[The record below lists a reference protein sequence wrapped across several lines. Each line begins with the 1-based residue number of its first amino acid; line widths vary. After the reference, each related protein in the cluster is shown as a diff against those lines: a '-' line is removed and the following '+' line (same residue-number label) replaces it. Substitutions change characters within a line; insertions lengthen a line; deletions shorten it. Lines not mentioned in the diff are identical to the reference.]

1 MTILQETMTTEK
13 LAAII
18 AAQLKYERMDIS
30 YFNNLYENMID
41 DLKRIAPGREIVYS
55 SNKLFGAIVKK
66 GEYFQYFLLPNNSV
80 YIANKFF

>member
-1 MTILQETMTTEK
+1 MDILQETMTTEK

-18 AAQLKYERMDIS
+18 AAQLKYECMDIS
-30 YFNNLYENMID
+30 YFNNLYENMAD

-55 SNKLFGAIVKK
+55 SNKLFSAIVKK